1 MTPYYKQAISMFSKK
16 HKKPIL
22 QILNDVLELEGVNK
36 LKVEDFKPKLSYSNT
51 KPKYGNAVSKDDKS
65 KPKDDKSTP
74 KVGEPKSKDLK
85 PEQKDGKRP
94 PPPTTMVFNSNVPK
108 ENQSDITN
116 IINQLNTILRLSEL
130 GLYTPDEDIDGQP
143 NTVIISSGEVDK
155 DGNES
160 RGDVEY
166 IRIPPLIPDITMDDI
181 KVFTR
186 DT

>member
-1 MTPYYKQAISMFSKK
+1 MFSKK
-16 HKKPIL
+16 HKKPVL

-36 LKVEDFKPKLSYSNT
+36 LKVEDFKPKSKVVDS
-51 KPKYGNAVSKDDKS
+51 KSKDDKS
-65 KPKDDKSTP
+65 KSNDDQSKSKDDKS
-74 KVGEPKSKDLK
+74 KSKDGESK
-85 PEQKDGKRP
+85 SKEDESQSNGKHKSNKQTG
-94 PPPTTMVFNSNVPK
+94 PPTTMVFNSDVPK
-108 ENQSDITN
+108 EKQLDLTN

-130 GLYTPDEDIDGQP
+130 GLYTPDGDIDGQP

-181 KVFTR
+181 TVSTR